1 MITISNTIVKEFYT
15 IWNTTAHPGQRL
27 GQAFYNFIQAHK
39 IENENDKAFLNK
51 LYQMDNGDARKL
63 IDKITDY
70 TQ

>member
-1 MITISNTIVKEFYT
+1 MKISNTIVKEFY
-15 IWNTTAHPGQRL
+15 IMWNTAAHPGQRL

-63 IDKITDY
+63 IDQITDY
-70 TQ
+70 AQ